1 MASKNIS
8 FFEVDDESYLLID
21 HHFLIPKWYNY
32 KDAYNYYDIGVNN
45 ILRYKKSENEYV
57 VRYIDKYRSAIA
69 PLQIKIKN
77 HFVEIHKLKNN
88 ITLMSIESDGKELFR
103 KLREVWNKIIELIG
117 INNPKKIIKYTLGD
131 ADEFIMVN
139 VHKNAS
145 FLKGS
150 DSDELVIVLHSVIDN
165 DLRTSLLQLKSIFS
179 FLPIFKT

>member
-1 MASKNIS
+1 
-8 FFEVDDESYLLID
+8 
-21 HHFLIPKWYNY
+21 
-32 KDAYNYYDIGVNN
+32 
-45 ILRYKKSENEYV
+45 
-57 VRYIDKYRSAIA
+57 
-69 PLQIKIKN
+69 
-77 HFVEIHKLKNN
+77 
-88 ITLMSIESDGKELFR
+88 MSIESDDKELFR
-103 KLREVWNKIIELIG
+103 KLREVWNKIIELKG
-117 INNPKKIIKYTLGD
+117 INNRKKFIKYTLGD